1 MNNTVQFV
9 LAGSAEKIIAFF
21 MNRGLISE
29 GLVYQSGS
37 LRYLFRKTL
46 QYSG

>member
-9 LAGSAEKIIAFF
+9 LAGGAEKNHFF
-21 MNRGLISE
+21 LKNRGLISE

-46 QYSG
+46 RYSG